1 MEPYD
6 TNVGVHNRV
15 QITIDLNE
23 LVWARGE
30 FLKQEMSVNQSEYL
44 AETLRRTLT
53 WDTMYGMI
61 DQVILEFFDNHEHPE
76 IWDPHYGSIQP
87 EQVIFHSSKLFEPLS
102 IHSPQSS
109 ILEVPFGFL
118 LQSIHDV
125 LSPFGILHKSI
136 QDAFQN
142 SKLFEPFS
150 IHSPHSSILSKPPQ
164 TSLQSLIQSFEELLS
179 QISHLS
185 KVAVPPQHLLSFQ
198 FPLHCSLAVEQSY
211 SHTFLAFEPFLKQ
224 S

>member
-30 FLKQEMSVNQSEYL
+30 HLKLEMSVNQSEYL

-76 IWDPHYGSIQP
+76 IWDPHYGETAGNEPAATFEKQAK
-87 EQVIFHSSKLFEPLS
+87 EREKAKKEFEMVDLVSSAWTIK
-102 IHSPQSS
+102 
-109 ILEVPFGFL
+109 VPRR
-118 LQSIHDV
+118 I
-125 LSPFGILHKSI
+125 K
-136 QDAFQN
+136 
-142 SKLFEPFS
+142 K
-150 IHSPHSSILSKPPQ
+150 
-164 TSLQSLIQSFEELLS
+164 
-179 QISHLS
+179 
-185 KVAVPPQHLLSFQ
+185 
-198 FPLHCSLAVEQSY
+198 
-211 SHTFLAFEPFLKQ
+211 
-224 S
+224 